1 MNRFT
6 ARIALTAALLAAS
19 AWACAN
25 EPIRLAQLSPEE
37 RHRLHERWEH
47 ASPEERAAL
56 RRELRERWGDA
67 PPEQREQQRLR
78 LMEQMNR
85 QAPRDYDRPREQ
97 WQESQPNRYPRD
109 GFGAGFEQRR
119 IENPPPE
126 RPFRPRR

>member
-6 ARIALTAALLAAS
+6 ARIALAAALLAAS
-19 AWACAN
+19 AWAYAN
-25 EPIRLAQLSPEE
+25 GPIRLAQLSPEE

-47 ASPEERAAL
+47 ASPEDRAAI

-78 LMEQMNR
+78 LLEQMNR
-85 QAPRDYDRPREQ
+85 QAPRDNRPREQ
-97 WQESQPNRYPRD
+97 WQEQQRFPRD
-109 GFGAGFEQRR
+109 GFGEGFEQRR
-119 IENPPPE
+119 IDNPPPE